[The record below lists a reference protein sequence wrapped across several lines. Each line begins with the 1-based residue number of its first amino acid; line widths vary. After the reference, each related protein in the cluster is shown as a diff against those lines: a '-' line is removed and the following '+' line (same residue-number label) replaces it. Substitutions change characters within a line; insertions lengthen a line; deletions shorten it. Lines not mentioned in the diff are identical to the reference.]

1 MCVCHWVRDS
11 RFILLLSDSCSHT
24 YSYTPTHKWREEVEV
39 RDEKIAYDRS
49 VLLTFFSLPF
59 WKWAEI
65 WNDAF
70 EQITVITLFLIVVR
84 KTGWKEEKRG
94 KKSQKQRL
102 CLWII
107 ITHVYKGSDKTR
119 REYLFIFK
127 YFSSLNTLKRVTQC
141 AFFSLQCFSGF
152 YFALLSLFLPALL
165 FREETFW
172 LFHHSHF
179 RLSARLPPLSFNLEK
194 NEQRCWV
201 HLSTSLLFIV
211 LTLCSLSFLAC
222 CS

>member
-1 MCVCHWVRDS
+1 MEGGGGGERWENN
-11 RFILLLSDSCSHT
+11 I
-24 YSYTPTHKWREEVEV
+24 
-39 RDEKIAYDRS
+39 RS
-49 VLLTFFSLPF
+49 ISAIDFFFSSFLEMGGDLKWCF
-59 WKWAEI
+59 WA
-65 WNDAF
+65 NNGNNSFPDS
-70 EQITVITLFLIVVR
+70 
-84 KTGWKEEKRG
+84 GEENGVERG
-94 KKSQKQRL
+94 EKGKKKSQKQRL